1 MIPILGHIIR
11 MDEDVVKIYYYTN
24 IEKIQEDIVYKL
36 LKGCRS
42 VSQTERH
49 NYLFK
54 RFIASTESYFLF
66 VTFYNLYQ
74 IICMIEVNIYIYIYL
89 PGWVKKVGYQRKWV
103 LFFHIIQL
111 SPQKSTYRQREL
123 YFFFIKSTSAREKV
137 EYMNLVLRFLLMN
150 FLNASCLMVLTDS
163 FSPFS
168 NLICRLYR

>member
-74 IICMIEVNIYIYIYL
+74 IICMIEVNIYIYISSRMGQE
-89 PGWVKKVGYQRKWV
+89 GWISEEVGPIFSHNTVKSSEVN
-103 LFFHIIQL
+103 I
-111 SPQKSTYRQREL
+111 
-123 YFFFIKSTSAREKV
+123 
-137 EYMNLVLRFLLMN
+137 
-150 FLNASCLMVLTDS
+150 
-163 FSPFS
+163 
-168 NLICRLYR
+168 